1 MVFWNQMNYLKR
13 CRNIRV
19 GNFRFLNLIIVFC
32 IFVSCSNENKLEK
45 EIAEIPV
52 DFDIE
57 RFDQLFAQL
66 TPESLPELK
75 NNFPFLFS
83 EKYEDSIWFK
93 RSQDTI
99 QQEVNKEVEKVFLD
113 LSAEKKELHSLFQH
127 IQYYFPQIKVPRV
140 VTITNDVDYR
150 NKVVLSKGLL
160 VVSLDTY
167 LGKDHHF
174 YESIQKYLRQNFN
187 RQNIVSDVASVYAKN
202 QVGPIR
208 ERTFLG
214 NLISFGKE
222 MYIKDL
228 LLPSL
233 SNARKI
239 GYTEEQYKWA
249 EVNEDQIWRYFIEK
263 QLLYSTDSELMPR
276 FMYPAPFS
284 KFYLEE
290 IDKEAPDR
298 IGQYIGW
305 RIVAS
310 YVENNNVSLQQLLI
324 ADAETI
330 FNKSKYK
337 PKR

>member
-1 MVFWNQMNYLKR
+1 MNYLKR